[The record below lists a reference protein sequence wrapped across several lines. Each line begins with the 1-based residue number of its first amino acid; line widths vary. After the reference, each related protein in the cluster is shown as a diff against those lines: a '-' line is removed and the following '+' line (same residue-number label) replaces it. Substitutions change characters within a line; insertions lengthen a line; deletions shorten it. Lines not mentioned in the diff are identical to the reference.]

1 MNIEK
6 LTPAMKQYV
15 QMKQENPDCILLF
28 RIGDFYEVFFEDA
41 KICASVLDLIITSK
55 NKNAEDP
62 IPMAWI
68 PHHSVEKYIPRLLAQ
83 GYKVAIAEQV
93 SDPVPWKLVERK
105 IQSITTPGTF
115 IQESQKEVSNLMAVC
130 GSLWKQG
137 EVYHI
142 AWGDFSLGS
151 YQTKS
156 FSELGKLQKFL
167 LMVRPTEIIVDTDL
181 PNREEIISP
190 IQQYLKCL
198 VSVYAVPFDPELTIS
213 KVCKVSHLG
222 SFWKALS
229 DGRSQALSLLFAY
242 LQHTQQQSLTN
253 ISKISFHS
261 SEGAVL
267 MDEVTVKNLE
277 IFASS
282 YEASSQYSLFG
293 ILDTTKTAAGSRL
306 LRELL
311 ANPINVISDLNSRLS
326 QIEKF
331 IEDEETQ
338 KIHQFLWGF
347 FDLSKILSLIL
358 YRKLNY
364 VPFVKLR
371 TTLKMALKGLEG
383 KVLLELEKF
392 GINEEEK
399 SDLFALFSYLES
411 LLKKDEELLGDGE
424 YIADGFSP
432 KVDELRKVAY
442 HSDEILME
450 YQALLA
456 RESWIANIKLK
467 FVMNQ
472 GYFLELTS
480 KDSELFDQFLQKK
493 LENLTSDIDKR
504 DIRRRNTLKDN
515 QRYSS
520 PYLESI
526 QGMIISAREKLKQ
539 EEQLLLN
546 EAKIQLENSILV
558 LAKLSEK
565 LAWLDVFTSQAIFAK
580 EKRYVRPSLHSG
592 EEIAIVWGRHPVI
605 EAYLPKDQPFIPNSL
620 SIGQEKGSENWLIHI
635 ITGPNMWGKSTFLRQ
650 SAIIVLLAHCGLYV
664 PAQEAR
670 IGLVDGIFARVG
682 SWDIIAKNQ
691 STFMTEMIEVANIL
705 NNASAKSFVIFDELG
720 RGTSTYDG
728 LALTRA
734 ILHYILQSLKSKT
747 LIATHYHELISLEEE
762 SALIKNFSVS
772 VYETSKEVVFMKKI
786 SAGGASKSYGV
797 DVAKLAGIPQ
807 SILQEAT
814 LYLKSLEAD
823 SKSGG
828 SSSLHWIVTS
838 LFVPPVQD
846 VRDQAN
852 FHKLKGILE
861 EVDLDKI
868 SPLQALQ
875 ILYKIKND
883 L

>member
-6 LTPAMKQYV
+6 LTPAMRQYV

-83 GYKVAIAEQV
+83 GYKVAIAEQI
-93 SDPVPWKLVERK
+93 SDPQPWKLVERK
-105 IQSITTPGTF
+105 IQSIITPGTF

-130 GSLWKQG
+130 GSLWKHG

-142 AWGDFSLGS
+142 SRWDFSLWT

-156 FSELGKLQKFL
+156 FSDLWKLQKFL
-167 LMVRPTEIIVDTDL
+167 LTIKPAEIIVDTDL

-198 VSVYAVPFDPELTIS
+198 VSVYAVPFDPDLTIS
-213 KVCKVSHLG
+213 KVCKVSHLSSYG
-222 SFWKALS
+222 KALS
-229 DGRSQALSLLFAY
+229 DGRSQALALLFAY

-306 LRELL
+306 LRDLL
-311 ANPINVISDLNSRLS
+311 ANPTNILPDLNYRLS

-331 IEDEETQ
+331 LEDEETAR
-338 KIHQFLWGF
+338 IHQFLWGF

-371 TTLKMALKGLEG
+371 TTLRMALEG
-383 KVLLELEKF
+383 MNWKVLSELVKL

-399 SDLFALFSYLES
+399 SDLFALLSYLDR

-432 KVDELRKVAY
+432 EVDELRKVAY
-442 HSDEILME
+442 HSDEILMD

-456 RESWIANIKLK
+456 RESGIANIKLK

-493 LENLTSDIDKR
+493 LKNLTSDADKR
-504 DIRRRNTLKDN
+504 DIHRRNTLKDN

-520 PYLESI
+520 PYLENIQWSI
-526 QGMIISAREKLKQ
+526 LSAREKLKQ
-539 EEQLLLN
+539 QEQSLLSQ
-546 EAKIQLENSILV
+546 AKTQLENSILL

-565 LAWLDVFTSQAIFAK
+565 LAWLDLFTSQAIFAK
-580 EKRYVRPSLHSG
+580 KQRYVRPALHSG
-592 EEIAIVWGRHPVI
+592 EEIAIIWGRHPVI

-620 SIGQEKGSENWLIHI
+620 TIWQEKGDENWLIHI
-635 ITGPNMWGKSTFLRQ
+635 ITGPNMGGKSTFLRQ
-650 SAIIVLLAHCGLYV
+650 SAIIVLLAHCGLFV
-664 PAQEAR
+664 PAQEAK

-734 ILHYILQSLKSKT
+734 ILHYILQHLHSKT
-747 LIATHYHELISLEEE
+747 LIATHYHELIVLEEE
-762 SALIKNFSVS
+762 SPLIKNFSVS

-807 SILQEAT
+807 QILQEASF
-814 LYLKSLEAD
+814 YLKSLESD
-823 SKSGG
+823 SKSKE
-828 SSSLHWIVTS
+828 SLPLRGASTS
-838 LFVPPVQD
+838 LFLPPVE
-846 VRDQAN
+846 N
-852 FHKLKGILE
+852 FREKATFQKLKGILNQ
-861 EVDLDKI
+861 VDLDKI

-875 ILYKIKND
+875 ILYKIKSD

>member
-62 IPMAWI
+62 IPMAGI
-68 PHHSVEKYIPRLLAQ
+68 PHHSVDKYIPRLLAQ

-93 SDPVPWKLVERK
+93 SDPLPGKLVERK
-105 IQSITTPGTF
+105 IQSIITPGTF

-142 AWGDFSLGS
+142 AWWDFSIGS

-156 FSELGKLQKFL
+156 FSDLGKLQKFL
-167 LMVRPTEIIVDTDL
+167 LTIRPTEIIVDTDL

-213 KVCKVSHLG
+213 KVCKVSHLTSYG
-222 SFWKALS
+222 KALS
-229 DGRSQALSLLFAY
+229 DGRSQALALLFAY

-282 YEASSQYSLFG
+282 YEASSQYSLFW

-306 LRELL
+306 LKDLL
-311 ANPINVISDLNSRLS
+311 ANPINNLSELNYRLS

-331 IEDEETQ
+331 VESDDTAR
-338 KIHQFLWGF
+338 IHHFLWGF

-358 YRKLNY
+358 YRKINY

-371 TTLKMALKGLEG
+371 TILRMGLEG
-383 KVLLELEKF
+383 LDGKILSELEKL
-392 GINEEEK
+392 GINEDEK
-399 SDLFALFSYLES
+399 SDLFSLLSYLER
-411 LLKKDEELLGDGE
+411 LLKRDEELLGDGE

-432 KVDELRKVAY
+432 EVDELRKIAY
-442 HSDEILME
+442 HSDEVLME
-450 YQALLA
+450 YQSLLV

-480 KDSELFDQFLQKK
+480 KDSEIFEQFLQKK
-493 LENLTSDIDKR
+493 LENLTSDKDKR
-504 DIRRRNTLKDN
+504 DIHRRNTLKDN

-520 PYLESI
+520 PYLENI
-526 QGMIISAREKLKQ
+526 QGMIISAREKLRQQ
-539 EEQLLLN
+539 EQSLLS
-546 EAKIQLENSILV
+546 EAKAHLEKYILV
-558 LAKLSEK
+558 LAKFSEK
-565 LAWLDVFTSQAIFAK
+565 LAWLDLFTSQALFAK
-580 EKRYVRPSLHSG
+580 EKRYVRPSLYSG

-620 SIGQEKGSENWLIHI
+620 TIGQDKWNENWLIHI

-664 PAQEAR
+664 PAQEAK
-670 IGLVDGIFARVG
+670 IWLVDGIFARVG

-705 NNASAKSFVIFDELG
+705 NNATAKSFVIFDELG

-734 ILHYILQSLKSKT
+734 ILHYILQTLKSKT
-747 LIATHYHELISLEEE
+747 LIATHYHELIALEEE
-762 SALIKNFSVS
+762 SPLIKNFSVS

-786 SAGGASKSYGV
+786 SAWGASKSYGV
-797 DVAKLAGIPQ
+797 DVAQLAGIPQ
-807 SILQEAT
+807 EILQEASF
-814 LYLKSLEAD
+814 YLKSLESD
-823 SKSGG
+823 SKTNG
-828 SSSLHWIVTS
+828 SHPLHAVPS
-838 LFVPPVQD
+838 MLFPAPVED
-846 VRDQAN
+846 IKDKAN
-852 FHKLKGILE
+852 FQKLKTLLE

-875 ILYKIKND
+875 ILYKIKGD